1 MNAPAKFKAYNAD
14 EVRSLVE
21 DLSYGVKMD
30 DGELQVLALY
40 IEVAEEEINSMRAK
54 LQQITNLNPND
65 GDCIVKIEYLGLSPL
80 AQMMLGDE
88 VHAGHLRV
96 EFRRV
101 TKEFWEQIQAVLSK
115 EKSEG
120 ISRKGVEFYPIVTE
134 TPIPAFV
141 NKDRLTDLLKEWEE
155 NSVEITPEQLDQG
168 F

>member
-1 MNAPAKFKAYNAD
+1 MNAPAKFKVYNAD

-21 DLSYGVKMD
+21 DLSYGVKLD
-30 DGELQVLALY
+30 EGELQVLALY

-65 GDCIVKIEYLGLSPL
+65 GDCIVKIEYLHSSPF

-88 VHAGHLRV
+88 VHEGHLRV

-101 TKEFWEQIQAVLSK
+101 TKDFWEQIQSVLSK

-155 NSVEITPEQLDQG
+155 NSVEITPYQLDHG